1 MDSPRTPGSFLPL
14 PDAELEILIALAD
27 GEAHGYAIMRAVA
40 ERTEGRRRLGP
51 GTLYTALKRLLAAR
65 LIEEVGASRD
75 AGGEEARRRLY
86 RLSHFGSRVLEA
98 ELDRLSTLVRHGRK
112 RLQTPAFGGAVVR
125 QASPAALRLSV
136 WAYAHLLRAYPASF
150 RAEFGGEMA
159 LLFSD
164 CCRDEWR
171 SAGPAGVCRLLARV
185 ALDTLVSAPPLWAER
200 LEETMKGH
208 SADRRWGF
216 WLADHGLAM
225 GGLALLAV
233 GAATSWWAMSLG
245 WAALAI
251 AFFAWVAEA
260 DGLLA
265 LPRLGR
271 VAIRTGGLEHT
282 LRLQASG
289 AGSGCSSSSARRTP
303 SEETGRTC
311 TRCSTGRRA
320 PTASSLAPSLPPTNP
335 SGWSLRGRVPVDD
348 LRFEHHERSTYVTRG
363 SLERSLSA
371 AGV

>member
-1 MDSPRTPGSFLPL
+1 
-14 PDAELEILIALAD
+14 
-27 GEAHGYAIMRAVA
+27 
-40 ERTEGRRRLGP
+40 
-51 GTLYTALKRLLAAR
+51 
-65 LIEEVGASRD
+65 
-75 AGGEEARRRLY
+75 
-86 RLSHFGSRVLEA
+86 
-98 ELDRLSTLVRHGRK
+98 
-112 RLQTPAFGGAVVR
+112 VR

-150 RAEFGGEMA
+150 RTEFGGEMA

-171 SAGPAGVCRLLARV
+171 SAGPAGVCGLLARV
-185 ALDTLVSAPPLWAER
+185 ALDTLVSASPLWVER

-251 AFFAWVAEA
+251 AFFARVAEA
-260 DGLLA
+260 DGFA
-265 LPRLGR
+265 LPRPGR
-271 VAIRTGGLEHT
+271 VAIQPGGGFDIPL
-282 LRLQASG
+282 AFKV
-289 AGSGCSSSSARRTP
+289 RRGERVLFFVC
-303 SEETGRTC
+303 EEDPERGVWSDVYTVLDRPKGTDGFEPC
-311 TRCSTGRRA
+311 YCLPAATATR
-320 PTASSLAPSLPPTNP
+320 

>member
-1 MDSPRTPGSFLPL
+1 M
-14 PDAELEILIALAD
+14 
-27 GEAHGYAIMRAVA
+27 
-40 ERTEGRRRLGP
+40 
-51 GTLYTALKRLLAAR
+51 
-65 LIEEVGASRD
+65 
-75 AGGEEARRRLY
+75 
-86 RLSHFGSRVLEA
+86 
-98 ELDRLSTLVRHGRK
+98 
-112 RLQTPAFGGAVVR
+112 R

-171 SAGPAGVCRLLARV
+171 SAGPAGVCRLLARA

-265 LPRLGR
+265 LPRPGR
-271 VAIRTGGLEHT
+271 VAIRTGGFDIPLAFSVRRGERVLLFVCEEDPERGVWSDVYT
-282 LRLQASG
+282 VLDRPKG
-289 AGSGCSSSSARRTP
+289 TDGSD
-303 SEETGRTC
+303 
-311 TRCSTGRRA
+311 
-320 PTASSLAPSLPPTNP
+320 ASSLATAFPPPTTP
-335 SGWSLRGRVPVDD
+335 AGGRSVAVS
-348 LRFEHHERSTYVTRG
+348 RSTTCDSSTTSGAPTSRADRSSARCPRPGCEPTVSPDASRIGKLMAQTDSSVG
-363 SLERSLSA
+363 SR
-371 AGV
+371 

>member
-1 MDSPRTPGSFLPL
+1 M
-14 PDAELEILIALAD
+14 
-27 GEAHGYAIMRAVA
+27 
-40 ERTEGRRRLGP
+40 
-51 GTLYTALKRLLAAR
+51 
-65 LIEEVGASRD
+65 
-75 AGGEEARRRLY
+75 
-86 RLSHFGSRVLEA
+86 
-98 ELDRLSTLVRHGRK
+98 
-112 RLQTPAFGGAVVR
+112 R

-171 SAGPAGVCRLLARV
+171 SAGPAGVCRLLARA

-225 GGLALLAV
+225 GGLVLLAV

-260 DGLLA
+260 EGLLA
-265 LPRLGR
+265 LPRPGR
-271 VAIRTGGLEHT
+271 VAIRTDFGFHIPFAFKVRRGERVLLFVCEEDPERGVWSDVYT
-282 LRLQASG
+282 VLDRPKG
-289 AGSGCSSSSARRTP
+289 TDGFEPYRSA
-303 SEETGRTC
+303 
-311 TRCSTGRRA
+311 
-320 PTASSLAPSLPPTNP
+320 LPPAATP

-348 LRFEHHERSTYVTRG
+348 LRFEHHERGTYVTRG

>member
-1 MDSPRTPGSFLPL
+1 M
-14 PDAELEILIALAD
+14 
-27 GEAHGYAIMRAVA
+27 
-40 ERTEGRRRLGP
+40 
-51 GTLYTALKRLLAAR
+51 
-65 LIEEVGASRD
+65 
-75 AGGEEARRRLY
+75 
-86 RLSHFGSRVLEA
+86 
-98 ELDRLSTLVRHGRK
+98 
-112 RLQTPAFGGAVVR
+112 R

-164 CCRDEWR
+164 CCWEEWR
-171 SAGPAGVCRLLARV
+171 SAGPAGVCRLLARA

-260 DGLLA
+260 DGFA
-265 LPRLGR
+265 VPRPGR
-271 VAIRTGGLEHT
+271 VAIRTGGGFDIPLAFT
-282 LRLQASG
+282 V
-289 AGSGCSSSSARRTP
+289 RRGERVLFFVR
-303 SEETGRTC
+303 EEDPERGVWSDVYTVLDRPKGTDGFEPRATTC
-311 TRCSTGRRA
+311 Y
-320 PTASSLAPSLPPTNP
+320 SLPPAAIP

-363 SLERSLSA
+363 SLERSVSA

>member
-1 MDSPRTPGSFLPL
+1 
-14 PDAELEILIALAD
+14 
-27 GEAHGYAIMRAVA
+27 MR
-40 ERTEGRRRLGP
+40 R
-51 GTLYTALKRLLAAR
+51 
-65 LIEEVGASRD
+65 
-75 AGGEEARRRLY
+75 
-86 RLSHFGSRVLEA
+86 
-98 ELDRLSTLVRHGRK
+98 
-112 RLQTPAFGGAVVR
+112 
-125 QASPAALRLSV
+125 ASPAALRLSA
-136 WAYAHLLRAYPASF
+136 WAYAHLLRAYPASV

-171 SAGPAGVCRLLARV
+171 SAGPAGVFCLLARV
-185 ALDTLVSAPPLWAER
+185 ALDTFVSAPPLWTER

-245 WAALAI
+245 WAAVAI

-260 DGLLA
+260 EGFA
-265 LPRLGR
+265 VPRPGR
-271 VAIRTGGLEHT
+271 VAIRRGGFDIPLAFTVRRGERVLLFVCEEDPERGGWSDAYT
-282 LRLQASG
+282 VLDQPKGTDAFG
-289 AGSGCSSSSARRTP
+289 PCS
-303 SEETGRTC
+303 
-311 TRCSTGRRA
+311 
-320 PTASSLAPSLPPTNP
+320 SLPPTNL

-363 SLERSLSA
+363 SLERSLSE
-371 AGV
+371 AGL

>member
-1 MDSPRTPGSFLPL
+1 M
-14 PDAELEILIALAD
+14 
-27 GEAHGYAIMRAVA
+27 
-40 ERTEGRRRLGP
+40 
-51 GTLYTALKRLLAAR
+51 
-65 LIEEVGASRD
+65 
-75 AGGEEARRRLY
+75 
-86 RLSHFGSRVLEA
+86 
-98 ELDRLSTLVRHGRK
+98 
-112 RLQTPAFGGAVVR
+112 R

-136 WAYAHLLRAYPASF
+136 WVYAHLLRAYPASF

-171 SAGPAGVCRLLARV
+171 SAGPAGVFCLLARA

-200 LEETMKGH
+200 LEETMTGH

-233 GAATSWWAMSLG
+233 GAATSWWAISLG
-245 WAALAI
+245 SAALAI

-260 DGLLA
+260 DGFA
-265 LPRLGR
+265 VPRPGR
-271 VAIRTGGLEHT
+271 VAIRPGGGFDIPLAFKVRRGERV
-282 LRLQASG
+282 LFFFCEEDPERG
-289 AGSGCSSSSARRTP
+289 A
-303 SEETGRTC
+303 GRTC

-320 PTASSLAPSLPPTNP
+320 PTASGLCYALPPAATP

-371 AGV
+371 AGM

>member
-1 MDSPRTPGSFLPL
+1 M
-14 PDAELEILIALAD
+14 
-27 GEAHGYAIMRAVA
+27 
-40 ERTEGRRRLGP
+40 
-51 GTLYTALKRLLAAR
+51 
-65 LIEEVGASRD
+65 
-75 AGGEEARRRLY
+75 
-86 RLSHFGSRVLEA
+86 
-98 ELDRLSTLVRHGRK
+98 
-112 RLQTPAFGGAVVR
+112 R

-164 CCRDEWR
+164 CCGDEWR
-171 SAGPAGVCRLLARV
+171 SAGPAGVCRLLTRAV
-185 ALDTLVSAPPLWAER
+185 LDTLVSAPPLWAER
-200 LEETMKGH
+200 LEETMTGQ

-260 DGLLA
+260 DGFA
-265 LPRLGR
+265 VPRPGR
-271 VAIRTGGLEHT
+271 VAIRRGGFDIPLAFTFRRGERVLLFVCEEDPERGGWSDVYTVLDRPKGTDGFEPCYYLHT
-282 LRLQASG
+282 
-289 AGSGCSSSSARRTP
+289 T
-303 SEETGRTC
+303 T
-311 TRCSTGRRA
+311 
-320 PTASSLAPSLPPTNP
+320 P

-348 LRFEHHERSTYVTRG
+348 LRFEHHERGTYVTRG

-371 AGV
+371 AGM